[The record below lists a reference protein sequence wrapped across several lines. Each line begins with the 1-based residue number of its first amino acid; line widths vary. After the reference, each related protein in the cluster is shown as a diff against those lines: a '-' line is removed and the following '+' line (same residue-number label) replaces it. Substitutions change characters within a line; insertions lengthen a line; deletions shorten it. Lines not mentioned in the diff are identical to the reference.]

1 MKSVKIRALLDTNV
15 FIYAYEIPRSNSSLM
30 ICALNKELFDAI
42 ITESTFKE
50 VYRYF
55 RRHYLKDL
63 ADLFRLYLFASCRLI
78 FTYELK
84 RKFAKYSKLINKK
97 DLEQVVA
104 VRELGI
110 KYLVSYD
117 RDFEGVEEYIIPRGF
132 VRLLGLKPYSV
143 DY

>member
-15 FIYAYEIPRSNSSLM
+15 FIYAYEIPRSNSGLI
-30 ICALNKELFDAI
+30 ICALNKELFDAM

-55 RRHYLKDL
+55 RHHYTKEL
-63 ADLFRLYLFASCRLI
+63 ADLFRLYLFVSSRLI

-84 RKFAKYSKLINKK
+84 GRFAKYSKLVNKK
-97 DLEQVVA
+97 DLEQLVA

-117 RDFEGVEEYIIPRGF
+117 RDFEGIQEYVIPREF
-132 VRLLGLKPYSV
+132 VKLLGLKIYPV